1 MADLETRGPFAAMG
15 ELMQEIRAAEDDLR
29 AEQDAA
35 LRRYVERVDAILAF
49 GVPFEDHPDDDDHN
63 PTHVL
68 DALRALLDDLRVQ
81 THLGF
86 MDGEDL
92 MQRVRTAVRRITT

>member
-1 MADLETRGPFAAMG
+1 MDDVETRGTLAVLGDVARD
-15 ELMQEIRAAEDDLR
+15 IRAAEDELH

-35 LRRYVERVDAILAF
+35 LRRYIERLDAILAF
-49 GVPFEDHPDDDDHN
+49 GIPAPEHADDEDHN

-68 DALRALLDDLRVQ
+68 DALRTRLGELRVQ
-81 THLGF
+81 TQLGF

-92 MQRVRTAVRRITT
+92 LQRVRTAVRRIAT